1 MHLENKTN
9 SILYKGYHTTK
20 KNGKHWQCSE
30 KKNLNNILNM
40 FGSDN
45 TRNSVVE
52 RQIFGTT
59 RFQFELYRV
68 SVWINWCVSNLATE
82 VIQLPRKRNL
92 ISSRVTV
99 RRYLCTRI
107 EATGMDFLGLLSSV
121 SSGRKQVGVATCVVA
136 YFVRREPPILSYPTD
151 FRYFLRSKNPY
162 SLLNSSNNFSS
173 SVILLDPGRWYEL
186 RLIGQSTIRFKM
198 DDK

>member
-1 MHLENKTN
+1 
-9 SILYKGYHTTK
+9 
-20 KNGKHWQCSE
+20 
-30 KKNLNNILNM
+30 M

-173 SVILLDPGRWYEL
+173 SIILLDLGRWYEL
-186 RLIGQSTIRFKM
+186 RLVGQSTICFKM

>member
-151 FRYFLRSKNPY
+151 FLPSLQKSILLTKLLQQFFFERYFAWSWTVVWT
-162 SLLNSSNNFSS
+162 SS
-173 SVILLDPGRWYEL
+173 RW
-186 RLIGQSTIRFKM
+186 TINDTF
-198 DDK
+198 

>member
-9 SILYKGYHTTK
+9 SILYKEYHITK

-162 SLLNSSNNFSS
+162 SLLNSSNNFFS
-173 SVILLDPGRWYEL
+173 SVILLDLGRWYEL
-186 RLIGQSTIRFKM
+186 RLVG
-198 DDK
+198 

>member
-20 KNGKHWQCSE
+20 KNRKHWQCSE

-151 FRYFLRSKNPY
+151 FRYFLSSKNPY
-162 SLLNSSNNFSS
+162 SLLHSSNNFSS
-173 SVILLDPGRWYEL
+173 SVILLDLGRWYEL
-186 RLIGQSTIRFKM
+186 RLVGQSTIRFKM